1 MPDAST
7 QTAPLRKKLIKAP
20 APPAPP
26 TIVET
31 QTSQGLGLTRRPIGE
46 TTKKKYDQAIKRIR
60 DAGLNMGNDEDDDVR
75 DVIAW
80 IKSKGG
86 DSAQKVYLS
95 AIKYELGKLDKP
107 NYFPRQYQKE
117 IDRLYGKQNE
127 KDEEQELTEKQ
138 TSNFVPYDELLAVQ
152 HRLAAKEDK
161 TDRDWKNL
169 LVASLYTL
177 NPPVRADYGSVQVF
191 KKRRQ
196 GRTGNELVW
205 GQKDGSYFV
214 MRDYKTKGTYGN
226 VEIRVSPEL
235 AAVID
240 AWFTHL
246 GKIPKFLLG
255 RAITSNALL
264 GEIQDAFRSTK
275 KDIGVNL
282 LRHAYITDFF
292 KQPRSIKEKDTLAD
306 MMLHS
311 RDRQEKYAVL
321 SQFNI
326 ATQTS

>member
-7 QTAPLRKKLIKAP
+7 QTPPLRKKLIKAP
-20 APPAPP
+20 APVS
-26 TIVET
+26 VET
-31 QTSQGLGLTRRPIGE
+31 QITQGVEPTRRTLSD
-46 TTKKKYDQAIKRIR
+46 TTKKKYDQAIQRIK
-60 DAGLNMGNDEDDDVR
+60 DAGLDMGNDVDDDVSK
-75 DVIAW
+75 VIEW

-86 DSAQKVYLS
+86 ESAQKVYLS

-107 NYFPRQYQKE
+107 DYFPRQYQKE
-117 IDRLYGKQNE
+117 IDRLYGRQNE
-127 KDEEQELTEKQ
+127 KDEDQELTEKQ

-152 HRLAAKEDK
+152 HRLAAKENK

-191 KKRRQ
+191 NKRRQ
-196 GRTGNELVW
+196 GRTGNELIW
-205 GQKDGSYFV
+205 GQKDGAYFV
-214 MRDYKTKGTYGN
+214 MRDYKTKGTYGS

-235 AAVID
+235 HAVID
-240 AWFTHL
+240 AWFTHV

-275 KDIGVNL
+275 KDIGVTL
-282 LRHAYITDFF
+282 LRRAYITNFF

-311 RDRQEKYAVL
+311 RDRQEKYAVMKEL
-321 SQFNI
+321 NA
-326 ATQTS
+326 ATQNV

>member
-20 APPAPP
+20 APAP
-26 TIVET
+26 VGT

-46 TTKKKYDQAIKRIR
+46 TTKTKYDQAIRRIK
-60 DAGLNMGNDEDDDVR
+60 DAGLDMGNDVDDDVSK
-75 DVIAW
+75 VIEW

-86 DSAQKVYLS
+86 ESAQKVYLS
-95 AIKYELGKLDKP
+95 AIKYELGKLNKP
-107 NYFPRQYQKE
+107 NYFPRQYQQE
-117 IDRLYGKQNE
+117 IDRLYGRQNE
-127 KDEEQELTEKQ
+127 KDKGQELSEKQ

-177 NPPVRADYGSVQVF
+177 NPPVRADYGSVRVF
-191 KKRRQ
+191 MKRRQ
-196 GRTGNELVW
+196 GRTGNELIW
-205 GQKDGSYFV
+205 GQKDGAYFV
-214 MRDYKTKGTYGN
+214 MREYKTKGTYGS

-235 AAVID
+235 HAVID
-240 AWFTHL
+240 AWFAHV

-255 RAITSNALL
+255 RAITSNDLL

-275 KDIGVNL
+275 KVIGVNL
-282 LRHAYITDFF
+282 LRHAYITNFL

>member
-7 QTAPLRKKLIKAP
+7 QTPPLRKKLIKAP
-20 APPAPP
+20 APVS
-26 TIVET
+26 VET
-31 QTSQGLGLTRRPIGE
+31 QITQGVEPTRRTLSD
-46 TTKKKYDQAIKRIR
+46 TTKKKYDQAIQRIK
-60 DAGLNMGNDEDDDVR
+60 DAGLDMGNDVDDDVSK
-75 DVIAW
+75 VIEW

-86 DSAQKVYLS
+86 ESAQKVYLS

-117 IDRLYGKQNE
+117 IDRLYGRQNE
-127 KDEEQELTEKQ
+127 KDEDQELTEKQ
-138 TSNFVPYDELLAVQ
+138 TLNFVPYDELLAVQ
-152 HRLAAKEDK
+152 HRLAAKENK

-191 KKRRQ
+191 NKRRQ
-196 GRTGNELVW
+196 GRTGNELIW
-205 GQKDGSYFV
+205 GQKDGAYFV
-214 MRDYKTKGTYGN
+214 MRDYKTKGTYGS

-235 AAVID
+235 HAVID
-240 AWFTHL
+240 AWFTHV

-275 KDIGVNL
+275 KDIGVTL
-282 LRHAYITDFF
+282 LRRAYITNFF

-311 RDRQEKYAVL
+311 RDRQEKYAVMKEL
-321 SQFNI
+321 NA
-326 ATQTS
+326 ATQNV

>member
-1 MPDAST
+1 MPTVDAST
-7 QTAPLRKKLIKAP
+7 QTAPLRKKLIKVP
-20 APPAPP
+20 APVS
-26 TIVET
+26 VET
-31 QTSQGLGLTRRPIGE
+31 QTTQGVEATRRTLSD
-46 TTKKKYDQAIKRIR
+46 TTKTKYDQAIKRIK
-60 DAGLNMGNDEDDDVR
+60 DAGLDMGNDVDDDVSK
-75 DVIAW
+75 VIEW

-86 DSAQKVYLS
+86 ESAQKVYLS

-117 IDRLYGKQNE
+117 IDRLYGRQNE
-127 KDEEQELTEKQ
+127 KDKGQELSEKQ

-177 NPPVRADYGSVQVF
+177 NPPVRADYGSVRVF
-191 KKRRQ
+191 NKRRQ
-196 GRTGNELVW
+196 GRTGNELIW
-205 GQKDGSYFV
+205 GQKDGAYFV
-214 MRDYKTKGTYGN
+214 MRDYKTKGTYGS

-240 AWFTHL
+240 EWFTHV

-255 RAITSNALL
+255 RAITSNDLL

-275 KDIGVNL
+275 KVIGVNL
-282 LRHAYITDFF
+282 LRHAYIKDRFPGLTTI
-292 KQPRSIKEKDTLAD
+292 KQKEELAM

-311 RDRQEKYAVL
+311 KEKQEQYN
-321 SQFNI
+321 SQNV
-326 ATQTS
+326 

>member
-20 APPAPP
+20 APP

-31 QTSQGLGLTRRPIGE
+31 QTSQGLAPTRRTLSD
-46 TTKKKYDQAIKRIR
+46 TTKTKYDQAIKRIK
-60 DAGLNMGNDEDDDVR
+60 DAGLDMGNDEDDDVSK
-75 DVIAW
+75 VIEW

-86 DSAQKVYLS
+86 ESAQKVYLS

-107 NYFPRQYQKE
+107 NYFPRQYQHE
-117 IDRLYGKQNE
+117 IDRLYGRQNE
-127 KDEEQELTEKQ
+127 KDKGQELSEKQ

-177 NPPVRADYGSVQVF
+177 NPPIRADYGSVQVF
-191 KKRRQ
+191 NKRRQ
-196 GRTGNELVW
+196 GRTGNELIW
-205 GQKDGSYFV
+205 GQKDGAYFV
-214 MRDYKTKGTYGN
+214 MRDYKTKGTYGS

-235 AAVID
+235 HAVID
-240 AWFTHL
+240 AWFAHV

-255 RAITSNALL
+255 RAITSNDLL

-275 KDIGVNL
+275 KVIGVNL
-282 LRHAYITDFF
+282 LRHAYIKHRFPGLTTI
-292 KQPRSIKEKDTLAD
+292 KQKEELAM

-311 RDRQEKYAVL
+311 KEKQEQYN
-321 SQFNI
+321 SQNV
-326 ATQTS
+326 

>member
-20 APPAPP
+20 APP

-31 QTSQGLGLTRRPIGE
+31 QTSQGLAPTRRTLSD
-46 TTKKKYDQAIKRIR
+46 TTKTKYDQAIKRIKG
-60 DAGLNMGNDEDDDVR
+60 AGLDMGNDEDDDVSK
-75 DVIAW
+75 VIEW

-86 DSAQKVYLS
+86 ESAQKVYLS

-107 NYFPRQYQKE
+107 NYFPRQYQHE
-117 IDRLYGKQNE
+117 IDRLYGRQNE
-127 KDEEQELTEKQ
+127 KDKEQELSEKQ

-191 KKRRQ
+191 MKRRQ
-196 GRTGNELVW
+196 GRTGNELIW
-205 GQKDGSYFV
+205 GQKDGAYFV
-214 MRDYKTKGTYGN
+214 MRDYKTKASHGS

-235 AAVID
+235 HAVID
-240 AWFTHL
+240 AWFTHV

-255 RAITSNALL
+255 RSITSNDLL

-275 KDIGVNL
+275 KVIGVNL
-282 LRHAYITDFF
+282 LRHAYITDFY
-292 KQPRSIKEKDTLAD
+292 KQPRSIKEKEELAD

-311 RDRQEKYAVL
+311 RDRQEKYAVMKEL
-321 SQFNI
+321 NA

>member
-7 QTAPLRKKLIKAP
+7 QTAPLRKKLIKT
-20 APPAPP
+20 PAPP

-31 QTSQGLGLTRRPIGE
+31 QTSQGLAPTRRTLGE
-46 TTKKKYDQAIKRIR
+46 TTKVKYDQAIKRIK
-60 DAGLNMGNDEDDDVR
+60 DAGLDMGNDVDDDVSK
-75 DVIAW
+75 VIEW

-86 DSAQKVYLS
+86 ESAQKVYLS
-95 AIKYELGKLDKP
+95 ALKYELGKLDKP

-152 HRLAAKEDK
+152 HRLAAKENK

-169 LVASLYTL
+169 VVASLYTL

-292 KQPRSIKEKDTLAD
+292 KQPRSIKEKEQLAD

>member
-1 MPDAST
+1 
-7 QTAPLRKKLIKAP
+7 
-20 APPAPP
+20 
-26 TIVET
+26 
-31 QTSQGLGLTRRPIGE
+31 
-46 TTKKKYDQAIKRIR
+46 
-60 DAGLNMGNDEDDDVR
+60 
-75 DVIAW
+75 
-80 IKSKGG
+80 
-86 DSAQKVYLS
+86 
-95 AIKYELGKLDKP
+95 
-107 NYFPRQYQKE
+107 
-117 IDRLYGKQNE
+117 LYGRQNE
-127 KDEEQELTEKQ
+127 KDKGQELSEKQ

-177 NPPVRADYGSVQVF
+177 NPPVRADYGSVRVF
-191 KKRRQ
+191 MKRRQ
-196 GRTGNELVW
+196 GRTGNELIW
-205 GQKDGSYFV
+205 GQKDGAYFV
-214 MRDYKTKGTYGN
+214 MREYKTKGTYGS

-235 AAVID
+235 HAVID
-240 AWFTHL
+240 AWFAHV

-255 RAITSNALL
+255 RAITSNDLL

-275 KDIGVNL
+275 KVIGVNL
-282 LRHAYITDFF
+282 LRHAYITNFL

>member
-20 APPAPP
+20 APP

-31 QTSQGLGLTRRPIGE
+31 QTSQGLAPTRRPIGE
-46 TTKKKYDQAIKRIR
+46 TTKVKYDQAIKRIK
-60 DAGLNMGNDEDDDVR
+60 DAGLDMGNDVDDDVSK
-75 DVIAW
+75 VIAW

-117 IDRLYGKQNE
+117 IDQLYGKQNE

-152 HRLAAKEDK
+152 HRLAAKENK

-191 KKRRQ
+191 NKRRQ
-196 GRTGNELVW
+196 GRTGNELIW
-205 GQKDGSYFV
+205 GPKDGAYFE
-214 MRDYKTKGTYGN
+214 MREDKTKGTYGH
-226 VEIRVSPEL
+226 VEIPVSPEL
-235 AAVID
+235 HAVIG
-240 AWFTHL
+240 AWFTHV

-255 RAITSNALL
+255 RSITSNNLL

-275 KDIGVNL
+275 KDIGINL
-282 LRHAYITDFF
+282 LRHAYITNFF

-311 RDRQEKYAVL
+311 RDRQEKYAIMKEL
-321 SQFNI
+321 H
-326 ATQTS
+326 ATTQTS

>member
-46 TTKKKYDQAIKRIR
+46 TTKTKYDQAIRRIK
-60 DAGLNMGNDEDDDVR
+60 DAGLDMGNDVDDDVSK
-75 DVIAW
+75 VIEW

-86 DSAQKVYLS
+86 ESAQKVYLS
-95 AIKYELGKLDKP
+95 AIKYELGKLNKP
-107 NYFPRQYQKE
+107 NYFPRQYQQE
-117 IDRLYGKQNE
+117 IDRLYGRQNE
-127 KDEEQELTEKQ
+127 KDKGQELSEKQ

-177 NPPVRADYGSVQVF
+177 NPPVRADYGSVRVF
-191 KKRRQ
+191 MKRRQ
-196 GRTGNELVW
+196 GRTGNELIW
-205 GQKDGSYFV
+205 GQKDGAYFV
-214 MRDYKTKGTYGN
+214 MREYKTKASHGN

-235 AAVID
+235 HAVID
-240 AWFTHL
+240 AWFAHV

-255 RAITSNALL
+255 RAITSNDLL

-275 KDIGVNL
+275 KVIGVNL
-282 LRHAYITDFF
+282 LRHAYITNFL